1 MSHIHAPSTLKTTLL
16 KQQTMRTFNS
26 IFERCIHKK
35 AMNLRMQPVQLAVML
50 ALSGFMAASSFAQP
64 ASTDR
69 TVDASACNTAGVAFK
84 TPEGVFVDGLTSQ
97 NSNLPV
103 SADLGLWGQS
113 KGLPLGA
120 NILLSVSEVKA
131 PADGRA
137 VLQLGIKAYDAAG
150 VLITTPVKLLVET
163 NLGRLSVGGYA
174 QQHAALEIVTST
186 GQACLNL
193 VAPTVA
199 GASSALLGLI
209 EGLADFSAS
218 SLNYLAGWLSD
229 RRGKRKGIVIAGYGF
244 STLAKTILLVSS
256 SVVGLSLFRVIE
268 RLGKGFRGPPRDAWL
283 SSVAGQANRGYAF
296 GVHKALDKA
305 GAVLGPLVAYGLLSW
320 LGESA
325 STYQTLFWVALVPAV
340 ISVVLLT
347 RMKDQP
353 GVPHE
358 RESIRQNWHA
368 LSPGFKRFLWPA
380 GIFALAY
387 FSLGFLLLKAHDT
400 GFSVAQIVLLY
411 ALFNTTCVV
420 VAPLVG
426 KLGDRVGRSHI
437 VVLGYALYGAI
448 NLGLMFATSQWEI
461 IVAFAFYGFFYAIE
475 DSQSKAFIADLEP
488 ERRAT
493 AVGAYNFV
501 TGVLYLPASL
511 VAGALWASSPRLAV
525 ALAAGLSLV
534 AMGVFVAVKPVRIAV

>member
-1 MSHIHAPSTLKTTLL
+1 
-16 KQQTMRTFNS
+16 
-26 IFERCIHKK
+26 
-35 AMNLRMQPVQLAVML
+35 
-50 ALSGFMAASSFAQP
+50 MAAP
-64 ASTDR
+64 TKDDPR
-69 TVDASACNTAGVAFK
+69 LHPDIVK
-84 TPEGVFVDGLTSQ
+84 
-97 NSNLPV
+97 
-103 SADLGLWGQS
+103 LGLVS
-113 KGLPLGA
+113 FLTD
-120 NILLSVSEVKA
+120 LSSEMIFSVF
-131 PADGRA
+131 A
-137 VLQLGIKAYDAAG
+137 VFF
-150 VLITTPVKLLVET
+150 T
-163 NLGRLSVGGYA
+163 
-174 QQHAALEIVTST
+174 
-186 GQACLNL
+186 
-193 VAPTVA
+193 TVA

-229 RRGKRKGIVIAGYGF
+229 RRGKRKGFVIAGYGF

-268 RLGKGFRGPPRDAWL
+268 RLGKGFRSPPRDAWL
-283 SSVAGQANRGYAF
+283 SSVAGQASRGYAF

-325 STYQTLFWVALVPAV
+325 STYQTLFWVAFVPAL
-340 ISVVLLT
+340 ISVVVLT
-347 RMKDQP
+347 RIKDQP
-353 GVPHE
+353 GVSHE
-358 RESIRQNWHA
+358 RESISQNWQA

-426 KLGDRVGRSHI
+426 KLGDRVGRSRI

-448 NLGLMFATSQWEI
+448 NLGLMFATSRWEI
-461 IVAFAFYGFFYAIE
+461 VVAFAFYGFFYAIE
-475 DSQSKAFIADLEP
+475 DSQSRAFIADLEP

-501 TGVLYLPASL
+501 TGLLYLPASL
-511 VAGALWASSPRLAV
+511 VAGALWASSPRLAF

-534 AMGVFVAVKPVRIAV
+534 AVGVFVVASPAD